1 MSTFRTITGNDWR
14 RSIAAARIRR
24 EQRKGFA
31 ANAYAKAYAKA
42 LRRAQLSSVGAQPG
56 TLPDCPRLQGQ
67 ATTEDYFD
75 SSVVDE

>member
-24 EQRKGFA
+24 EQRRGFA
-31 ANAYAKAYAKA
+31 ANAYAKA
-42 LRRAQLSSVGAQPG
+42 LRRLYLSSVGAQPG
-56 TLPDCPRLQGQ
+56 TLPDCPRLQGK

>member
-1 MSTFRTITGNDWR
+1 MSTFRTITGSDWR

-31 ANAYAKAYAKA
+31 ANAYAKA
-42 LRRAQLSSVGAQPG
+42 LRRLYLSSAGAQPG
-56 TLPDCPRLQGQ
+56 TLPGRPVEGQ
-67 ATTEDYFD
+67 TAEDYFD

>member
-24 EQRKGFA
+24 EQRRGFA
-31 ANAYAKAYAKA
+31 ANAYAKA
-42 LRRAQLSSVGAQPG
+42 LRCLYLSSAGAQPDTSSG
-56 TLPDCPRLQGQ
+56 CPAERQT
-67 ATTEDYFD
+67 AEDYFD